1 MEQAADQSMIA
12 HEEPT
17 TLEEALE
24 DAIEIAIA
32 EEEERRRLQAVED
45 VVEPDELVEPSDVPD
60 DTVEPDAQAIED
72 VPVAAAPIPVPA
84 RGARQSLNIIPWGCA
99 EIAERRA
106 IKPDGT
112 IQLSYEARCRHHR
125 YSKVSTA
132 NKQNSKINPGYDVQ
146 EGNPF
151 QRGESEPC
159 LGRCTIV
166 S

>member
-1 MEQAADQSMIA
+1 MEQAADQSIIA
-12 HEEPT
+12 HEEPA

-45 VVEPDELVEPSDVPD
+45 VVEPDEFAEPDKLVVPGDVPD
-60 DTVEPDAQAIED
+60 VTIEPDAQAIED

-84 RGARQSLNIIPWGCA
+84 RGGRRRLDIIPWGCA

-106 IKPDGT
+106 IKLDGT

-132 NKQNSKINPGYDVQ
+132 NKNSKINLGFDV
-146 EGNPF
+146 
-151 QRGESEPC
+151 
-159 LGRCTIV
+159 
-166 S
+166 